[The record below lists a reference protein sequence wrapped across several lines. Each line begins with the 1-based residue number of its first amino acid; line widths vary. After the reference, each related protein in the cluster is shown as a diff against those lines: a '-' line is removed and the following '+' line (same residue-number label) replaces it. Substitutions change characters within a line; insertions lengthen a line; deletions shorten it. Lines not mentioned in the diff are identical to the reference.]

1 MFLSPGSQEVYSP
14 GELLGRH
21 TSNNSIRKA
30 MIGARIA
37 IERTRRFTGKR
48 KHFWSSWGIIIKKS
62 KKNNNN
68 S

>member
-1 MFLSPGSQEVYSP
+1 M
-14 GELLGRH
+14 GRH